1 MDGDLQENVLHEDII
16 LENLIMDNTEDV
28 QTGEQ
33 NSQYNPEMEV
43 EEIEGQDDFD
53 EDVELMQDILD
64 DDVAPELSGQL
75 DIFIDV
81 FAQRDLLDDETSFL
95 E

>member
-28 QTGEQ
+28 QTCEQ

-75 DIFIDV
+75 DIFIDI
-81 FAQRDLLDDETSFL
+81 FAQRDLLDDETSFP